1 MTRKTWKWQPATRNA
16 VLANCNGRCVA
27 CGCADEAVLQIDHI
41 IPAGRT
47 TVDNGQAMCGPCN
60 RAKDDVRAHVELTPF
75 QPIDPAATVGEYLA
89 AMTSLRASFAGHMAD
104 LRRQEDA
111 DLLDW
116 ARGEIGNGRRVA
128 SVIRSVARKHNG
140 RVAKRVARSL

>member
-75 QPIDPAATVGEYLA
+75 QPIDPATTVGEYLT
-89 AMTSLRASFAGHMAD
+89 AMNSLRASFAGHMAE
-104 LRRQEDA
+104 LRVRENA
-111 DLLDW
+111 ELLEW
-116 ARGEIGNGRRVA
+116 ARGEIGSGRRVA
-128 SVIRSVARKHNG
+128 SVIRSIARQHNG